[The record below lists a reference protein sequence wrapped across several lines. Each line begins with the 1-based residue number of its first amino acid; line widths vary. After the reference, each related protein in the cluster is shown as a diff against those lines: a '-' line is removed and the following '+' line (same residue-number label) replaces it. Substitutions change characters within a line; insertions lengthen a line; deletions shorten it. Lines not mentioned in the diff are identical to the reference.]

1 MRDSGLNWLWG
12 RQLGVDVKLGHTQ
25 AKAGMR
31 PADGYFNS
39 LLSNEEMLR
48 LGVLGRPD
56 PEMRML
62 RFWALTRIV
71 EAIPVVWLILP
82 VNQSLYDNPRLINS
96 QL

>member
-56 PEMRML
+56 PEMLDADAGTDAHR
-62 RFWALTRIV
+62 RGNSCCVADFAC
-71 EAIPVVWLILP
+71 EPKPV
-82 VNQSLYDNPRLINS
+82 
-96 QL
+96 

>member
-1 MRDSGLNWLWG
+1 VNSALNWLRG
-12 RQLGVDVKLGHTQ
+12 RQLEVDVKLGHTQ

-56 PEMRML
+56 PEMLDADGTGTDAHRQRQFLLADFACRNKACM
-62 RFWALTRIV
+62 TT
-71 EAIPVVWLILP
+71 AID
-82 VNQSLYDNPRLINS
+82 Q
-96 QL
+96 

>member
-31 PADGYFNS
+31 LADGYFNS

-48 LGVLGRPD
+48 QGVLGRPD

-62 RFWALTRIV
+62 MLLGTYAHRRGNSCCVADFAC
-71 EAIPVVWLILP
+71 EPKPV
-82 VNQSLYDNPRLINS
+82 
-96 QL
+96 